1 MKQRLLVASFLVI
14 SSLVIFSC
22 KKDNSQSTFRV
33 RMTDAPAAYDS
44 VNIDLKEVEVKFAKD
59 TNSWV
64 TMQTTPGIYNLLGF
78 QNGIDTL
85 IAQGTY
91 PADQVVKEIRLVVGN
106 NNTIVVGGVSYPL
119 TIPSGE
125 ESGLKIKVNKKLQA
139 TLETIVIDFDAALSI
154 SQEADG
160 YKLKPVIKLK

>member
-1 MKQRLLVASFLVI
+1 
-14 SSLVIFSC
+14 
-22 KKDNSQSTFRV
+22 
-33 RMTDAPAAYDS
+33 MTDAPAAYDS